1 MDSNS
6 NAVSAPAANAV
17 VKTEAAVE
25 PKPLFDTAVFL
36 NSPGLEKAFGL
47 KPIIRAKDGVSVGGT
62 MSLAKRGVMAKAFGL
77 EGKAN
82 KDKLDDAIRE
92 EQVKAF
98 ARVRAWLLT
107 RPDNATGLVRIAQR
121 LVGKD
126 NTTQTTV
133 VIRDLPAREAY
144 LIEKLAQA
152 HGLTVEELAEFLAK
166 KKAQP
171 TMNVESKVS
180 TGAAP
185 VMTAAKK

>member
-6 NAVSAPAANAV
+6 NAVSTPAANAV
-17 VKTEAAVE
+17 VKTEVAVE

-62 MSLAKRGVMAKAFGL
+62 MSLAKRGDMAKAFGL

-98 ARVRAWLLT
+98 ARVRAWLMT

-185 VMTAAKK
+185 VMAPAKK

>member
-6 NAVSAPAANAV
+6 NAVSTPAANAV
-17 VKTEAAVE
+17 VKTEAEA
-25 PKPLFDTAVFL
+25 LFDTSIFV
-36 NSPGLEKAFGL
+36 NTPGLSKAFGL
-47 KPIIRAKDGVSVGGT
+47 KPITRPKDGAVVGGT
-62 MSLAKRGVMAKAFGL
+62 MRLDKRGDMAKAFGL

-126 NTTQTTV
+126 STKQTTV